1 MTPSPLRTT
10 LRQDTHDAHARV
22 DALLGG
28 GIADLETYRRY
39 PSGMQRFL
47 AACEDALL
55 PAWPMAPLQALL
67 ADDMQALA
75 VGPTPSLAAPLPATD
90 EPSRL
95 GVAYVV
101 GGASVGARQ
110 LARQA
115 EALGFG
121 PGRAASFLHGFAQGS
136 MWNGVLASLDAAR
149 LDPHQTDRC
158 RAAAVAAFA
167 TAEAAFGGLEELR

>member
-1 MTPSPLRTT
+1 
-10 LRQDTHDAHARV
+10 
-22 DALLGG
+22 
-28 GIADLETYRRY
+28 
-39 PSGMQRFL
+39 
-47 AACEDALL
+47 
-55 PAWPMAPLQALL
+55 
-67 ADDMQALA
+67 
-75 VGPTPSLAAPLPATD
+75 LAAPLPATD

-158 RAAAVAAFA
+158 RAAAVATFA

>member
-22 DALLGG
+22 DALVGG
-28 GIADLETYRRY
+28 GISDLESYRRY
-39 PSGMQRFL
+39 LRGMHHFL
-47 AACEDALL
+47 AASKDALL

-67 ADDMQALA
+67 ADDMQALDVQPATTLA
-75 VGPTPSLAAPLPATD
+75 VPLPATD

-149 LDPHQTDRC
+149 LDRHQTDRC

-167 TAEAAFGGLEELR
+167 TAEAAFGGPEELR